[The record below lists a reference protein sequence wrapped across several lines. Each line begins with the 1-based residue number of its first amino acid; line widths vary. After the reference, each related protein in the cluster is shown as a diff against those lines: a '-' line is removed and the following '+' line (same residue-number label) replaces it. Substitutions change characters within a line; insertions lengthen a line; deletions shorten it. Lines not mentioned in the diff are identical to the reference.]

1 MSFQPR
7 VREYE
12 GKCHMEESST
22 DYSKILEM
30 KMRWQLREVTDESV
44 TRNMQHYISQIQQ
57 QENPSWQED
66 DLTSYEQVAPVELD
80 IESYR
85 QELELCRI
93 KETVE
98 KIKEVPEIKPQEPE
112 NMEYKT
118 SRIGYEAYRQ
128 ILNDKE
134 EEQKAF
140 SLDRKG

>member
-1 MSFQPR
+1 
-7 VREYE
+7 
-12 GKCHMEESST
+12 MEESST

-57 QENPSWQED
+57 QENSSWKED
-66 DLTSYEQVAPVELD
+66 DLTFYEQVVPVELD

-85 QELELCRI
+85 QEFELCRI

-98 KIKEVPEIKPQEPE
+98 KMKEVPEIKPQEPE
-112 NMEYKT
+112 NIEYKT
-118 SRIGYEAYRQ
+118 FRTGYEAYRQ
-128 ILNDKE
+128 IVNDKKE
-134 EEQKAF
+134 EERKVF

>member
-1 MSFQPR
+1 
-7 VREYE
+7 
-12 GKCHMEESST
+12 MEESST

-57 QENPSWQED
+57 QENSSWQED
-66 DLTSYEQVAPVELD
+66 DFTSYEQVVPVELD

-85 QELELCRI
+85 QEFELCRI

-112 NMEYKT
+112 NIEYKT
-118 SRIGYEAYRQ
+118 FRTGYEAYRQ
-128 ILNDKE
+128 IGNDKKE
-134 EEQKAF
+134 EERKVF